1 MWKWRRKRMIRRL
14 ALTLAVAAVAAPAA
28 QARIDENGAS
38 AGVAAVRPDDRA
50 ARFSPTGSV
59 ELIAVRP
66 DDRAARFS
74 PTGSVELVAVRP
86 DDRAARFAPTGSVE
100 LVVVRPDG
108 LDWGDVGIGA
118 GSLFGLILVATG
130 AAAAV
135 RHVGRSAT
143 A

>member
-1 MWKWRRKRMIRRL
+1 MRKWRRNRMIRRL

-28 QARIDENGAS
+28 QARVDESGAS
-38 AGVAAVRPDDRA
+38 ADVA
-50 ARFSPTGSV
+50 
-59 ELIAVRP
+59 
-66 DDRAARFS
+66 
-74 PTGSVELVAVRP
+74 AVRP

-100 LVVVRPDG
+100 LVAVRPDG

-135 RHVGRSAT
+135 RYVGRSAT

>member
-1 MWKWRRKRMIRRL
+1 MRKWRRNRMIRRL

-28 QARIDENGAS
+28 QARVDESGAS
-38 AGVAAVRPDDRA
+38 ADVAAVRPDDRA
-50 ARFSPTGSV
+50 ARF
-59 ELIAVRP
+59 A
-66 DDRAARFS
+66 

-100 LVVVRPDG
+100 LVAVRPDG

-135 RHVGRSAT
+135 RYVGRSAT